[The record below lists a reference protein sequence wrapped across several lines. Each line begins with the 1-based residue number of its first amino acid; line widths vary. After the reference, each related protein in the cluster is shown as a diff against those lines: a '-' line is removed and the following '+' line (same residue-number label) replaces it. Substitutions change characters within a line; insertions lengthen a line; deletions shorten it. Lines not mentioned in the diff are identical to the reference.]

1 MALKL
6 VKFITD
12 SDGPTRAVNI
22 NPEYVT
28 TVEADMV
35 KPDQYCHINLCTG
48 HYYRVLE
55 PEISATR
62 RLTNAI

>member
-12 SDGPTRAVNI
+12 SDGTSRAVNI
-22 NPEYVT
+22 NPEHVS
-28 TVEADMV
+28 TVEADMA
-35 KPDQYCHINLCTG
+35 KPDQFCHITLMSG

-55 PEISATR
+55 PETTASR

>member
-22 NPEYVT
+22 NPEYVA
-28 TVEADMV
+28 TVEADMA
-35 KPDQYCHINLCTG
+35 KPDQISHITLCSG
-48 HYYRVLE
+48 QYYRVLE
-55 PEISATR
+55 PEISASK
-62 RLTNAI
+62 RLVYGS